1 MAALINIA
9 GANPVDDPSY
19 RYKMPKIMGKV
30 EGRGNGIKTVLVN
43 VVEVAQSLNREPPE
57 VTKFFGTELG
67 AQTIYSEESDR
78 AVVNG
83 AHTENDLQEKIKVYI
98 EKFVLCATCKLPET
112 HYKIKDGVINQKCLA
127 CGSKGAC
134 DMTHKLT
141 TFIIAQHKKA
151 KAEAKKAEAA
161 EGKKSKKDKKDK
173 SGDAPEKEGSSSKK
187 SSKKDKD
194 DKDNNS
200 SSKAGGVDSTEKK
213 KKSSKERKTV
223 FDAEGAET
231 ETFIDA
237 EGDDD
242 VKAVGKWRHHD
253 DFE

>member
-43 VVEVAQSLNREPPE
+43 VVEVAQSLNREPAE

-161 EGKKSKKDKKDK
+161 EGKKAKKDKKDK
-173 SGDAPEKEGSSSKK
+173 KADGEAEKEGGG
-187 SSKKDKD
+187 D
-194 DKDNNS
+194 DGGD
-200 SSKAGGVDSTEKK
+200 AGGDGGGVGGGGPSRGSCEGGE
-213 KKSSKERKTV
+213 SSVRSNRSLGQPTLH
-223 FDAEGAET
+223 A
-231 ETFIDA
+231 
-237 EGDDD
+237 
-242 VKAVGKWRHHD
+242 RSQNS
-253 DFE
+253 